1 MPKSLRPRVND
12 RTFVC
17 DADAKC
23 WMEMFNLDQT
33 SVALCNFALHIFTL
47 KSNNKY
53 HQAWHEFNSFMRILE
68 MTPPTVKCKQSSYAR
83 APLVVSCIYKL

>member
-23 WMEMFNLDQT
+23 WMEMFNLDQI
-33 SVALCNFALHIFTL
+33 CG
-47 KSNNKY
+47 
-53 HQAWHEFNSFMRILE
+53 
-68 MTPPTVKCKQSSYAR
+68 
-83 APLVVSCIYKL
+83 PL